1 MEASNTVPN
10 RKNSSLELYDAWDYY
25 NNAIKENY
33 FSSLAPTS
41 LIDWVDST
49 STSLGAV
56 SILSDISVLI
66 LSKIDPLKIQT
77 SYF

>member
-1 MEASNTVPN
+1 MALQDLEHFMLLTNLFSIMEASNTVPN

-41 LIDWVDST
+41 LID
-49 STSLGAV
+49 
-56 SILSDISVLI
+56 
-66 LSKIDPLKIQT
+66 
-77 SYF
+77 